1 MSTRKLPRVTAPP
14 KHGSPGSGEKRR
26 VTPDAA
32 PESVRDAMPTLV
44 DEVELEAARIA
55 STKQSSIPPSFQE
68 ARERPSRPTTDH
80 EIEVAWDVDDEPA
93 DPEELFPKY
102 VRMLGPFSRVPIVT
116 VPFEKITTLALDH
129 RMGFLVALIDG
140 TSSIQTLLDVAG
152 MAPREVLHALVTL
165 RDLGIVAFRA

>member
-1 MSTRKLPRVTAPP
+1 
-14 KHGSPGSGEKRR
+14 
-26 VTPDAA
+26 
-32 PESVRDAMPTLV
+32 MPTLV

-55 STKQSSIPPSFQE
+55 SAKQSSIPPSFKGEYQGE
-68 ARERPSRPTTDH
+68 RERPSRPQTDH
-80 EIEVAWDVDDEPA
+80 EIEVAWDLDSEPA

-102 VRMLGPFSRVPIVT
+102 VRMLGPFSCVPIVT
-116 VPFEKITTLALDH
+116 VPFEKITSLALDH

-165 RDLGIVAFRA
+165 RDLGIVAFRDGD